1 VATPHPRL
9 DAVRWE
15 RARAVFDRCVDL
27 DEHGRASILEEAE
40 RADPEIASAVA
51 TLLRAHDAMPR
62 TQDDRVALGIERSL
76 ATFGNEPATGQRFG
90 AFRVASE
97 LARGGM
103 GVVYL
108 AERDDGTVAQRV
120 ALKLVGSAHFGP
132 ASSLRLAREYRLLA
146 ALEHPYIARLIDAGA
161 REDGSAYFAMEYVEG
176 TPITRHCDDL
186 ALANDARL
194 RLFMQVCSAVQFA
207 HAKLI
212 VHRDL
217 KAANI
222 LVSTDG
228 LPKLLDFGIATSL
241 DDGAVA
247 EPHERFLTMYSAAPE
262 QFHGTETGIATDVYA
277 LGVLLCELASGA
289 KPIDVEGVGADEAK
303 QRVTHEPPRLPSAL
317 VTDDAARRRG
327 VADADALRRSLQGD
341 VDAIV
346 ARCLEKDPQRRY
358 ASVAL
363 LAQDIDRHL
372 AHWPITIR
380 AHERGY
386 RARRFVR
393 RHALAVGF
401 GALAAGLLVGFIAYG
416 VASNREL
423 ARQRDEARQRE
434 REALFQRSRA
444 RAAAEFLVDLFRSTS
459 PERTRGH
466 PLGARELL
474 DRGRAR
480 LDAGLAAQPELRATM
495 LAALS
500 DVYFV
505 VDDLATSR
513 DLAQQA
519 SKLRESDGA
528 DAAELAES
536 RLQLA
541 RLANANG
548 KAQEALDLV
557 NATIALGA
565 TLDTEH
571 RSSLLEA
578 EATALEGLAKPKDA
592 TPIWRENLALVSGAH
607 GNDEPRTLH
616 AAIRL
621 ATNLRTIG
629 SFDEAATLLTGVLPR
644 ARSRLE
650 ADDPA
655 LAEILSALAVLARN
669 KGDTDRADGYAR
681 EALTLSLS
689 IYGEH
694 SSQASSALNTLAT
707 IAEARGNVDEAI
719 GLVEKSLRVRVDVYG
734 ADSLQV
740 AVLEYN
746 LGLLLQT
753 SGKDREGA
761 LRHLETAV
769 AIGSRHWPSDHFNL
783 AIYRLALGSSLRE
796 LGRHDEARGALR
808 AALATF
814 ERMAAPRGVN
824 KAMARAE
831 LACDRLAQGPDATAT
846 AELESALQVLDR
858 YAASDPQTR
867 RIRTCAASTRPLRQ

>member
-1 VATPHPRL
+1 MR
-9 DAVRWE
+9 
-15 RARAVFDRCVDL
+15 RA
-27 DEHGRASILEEAE
+27 
-40 RADPEIASAVA
+40 
-51 TLLRAHDAMPR
+51 
-62 TQDDRVALGIERSL
+62 
-76 ATFGNEPATGQRFG
+76 
-90 AFRVASE
+90 
-97 LARGGM
+97 
-103 GVVYL
+103 
-108 AERDDGTVAQRV
+108 
-120 ALKLVGSAHFGP
+120 
-132 ASSLRLAREYRLLA
+132 
-146 ALEHPYIARLIDAGA
+146 
-161 REDGSAYFAMEYVEG
+161 
-176 TPITRHCDDL
+176 
-186 ALANDARL
+186 
-194 RLFMQVCSAVQFA
+194 
-207 HAKLI
+207 
-212 VHRDL
+212 
-217 KAANI
+217 
-222 LVSTDG
+222 
-228 LPKLLDFGIATSL
+228 
-241 DDGAVA
+241 
-247 EPHERFLTMYSAAPE
+247 
-262 QFHGTETGIATDVYA
+262 
-277 LGVLLCELASGA
+277 
-289 KPIDVEGVGADEAK
+289 
-303 QRVTHEPPRLPSAL
+303 
-317 VTDDAARRRG
+317 
-327 VADADALRRSLQGD
+327 LQGD
-341 VDAIV
+341 IDAI
-346 ARCLEKDPQRRY
+346 AAHCLAKDPQQRY
-358 ASVAL
+358 VSVAA
-363 LAQDIDRHL
+363 LADDVGRHL
-372 AHWPITIR
+372 ARRPISIR

-386 RARRFVR
+386 RARRFMR
-393 RHALAVGF
+393 RHAVAVGF
-401 GALAAGLLVGFIAYG
+401 AALAAGLLVGFIAYG
-416 VASNREL
+416 VAANREL

-434 REALFQRSRA
+434 REALFQQSRA

-466 PLGARELL
+466 PLSARELL

-519 SKLRESDGA
+519 SKLRESGGA
-528 DAAELAES
+528 DATELAES

-681 EALTLSLS
+681 EALTLSAS

-719 GLVEKSLRVRVDVYG
+719 SLVEKSLRVRLDVYG

-753 SGKDREGA
+753 SGKDRDGA
-761 LRHLETAV
+761 LRHLQAAV
-769 AIGSRHWPSDHFNL
+769 ATGSRHWPADHFNL

-796 LGRHDEARGALR
+796 LGRHDEARRTLR
-808 AALATF
+808 DALATF
-814 ERMAAPRGVN
+814 ERLAAPRGVN

-831 LACDRLAQGPDATAT
+831 LACDTLAQGPDAAAT

-858 YAASDPQTR
+858 YAPSDPQTR
-867 RIRTCAASTRPLRQ
+867 RIRTCVASMQPLRQ